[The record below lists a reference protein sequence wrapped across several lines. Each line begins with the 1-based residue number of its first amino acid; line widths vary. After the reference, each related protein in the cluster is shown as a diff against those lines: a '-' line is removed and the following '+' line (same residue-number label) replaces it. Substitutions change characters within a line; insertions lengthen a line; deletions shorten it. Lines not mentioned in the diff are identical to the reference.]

1 MLRTIIAALAAFA
14 AIGLTTGI
22 ANAQPKFCD
31 GGMYKTACHNGGGG
45 AGPTF
50 HWTDSNG
57 KTHFD
62 RASDIP
68 ASHYPAAA
76 PN

>member
-1 MLRTIIAALAAFA
+1 MLRTTLAAAAALAA
-14 AIGLTTGI
+14 ISLTTGI

-31 GGMYKTACHNGGGG
+31 GSMYKTACTQGGGG
-45 AGPTF
+45 AGPTYL
-50 HWTDSNG
+50 WTEKDG
-57 KTHFD
+57 TIHYD

-68 ASHYPAAA
+68 ADRYPSAA